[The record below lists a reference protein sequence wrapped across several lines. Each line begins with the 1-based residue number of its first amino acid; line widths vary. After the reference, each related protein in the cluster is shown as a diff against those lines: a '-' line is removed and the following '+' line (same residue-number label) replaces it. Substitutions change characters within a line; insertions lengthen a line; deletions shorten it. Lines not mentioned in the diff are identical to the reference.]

1 MGRWAWALAGCLAIA
16 AIVAAAAGA
25 AHPAAKKSAAI
36 AARAHTAVADT
47 GRAAPRA
54 VAGPVFLRELP
65 ANLSVPGAG
74 VGHQILAAYGAMFLA
89 RGVRLPSVVIFP
101 TAQACA
107 RWQATVP
114 QLRRRLD
121 GQWVDLQ
128 VRPMQALLAAAA
140 EARREGLRIAPRGQG
155 SSRRTYAGTV
165 ALWRSRVNPGL
176 RYWVGRRRLTSQRA
190 QAIRAMPVGEQVGVI
205 LQLQT
210 HGIYFSL
217 HQHKSILYSV
227 AAPGT
232 SQHLAM
238 LALDVRDTANPKLR
252 HILEAHGWFQTVLS
266 DTPHFTYLGVS
277 QAELPA
283 LGLKPVEWGGRRFW
297 VPNLGPM
304 HLPS

>member
-16 AIVAAAAGA
+16 AIVAADAGA
-25 AHPAAKKSAAI
+25 AHP
-36 AARAHTAVADT
+36 T
-47 GRAAPRA
+47 GKRA
-54 VAGPVFLRELP
+54 VAAATRARTTKMVNGRTAPAAAEPAFLRELP
-65 ANLSVPGAG
+65 AKLSVPGAG
-74 VGHQILAAYGAMFLA
+74 VGRQVLAAYGAMFVA
-89 RGVRLPSVVIFP
+89 RGVRLPPEVIFP
-101 TAQACA
+101 SAQACA
-107 RWQATVP
+107 RWQASVP
-114 QLRRRLD
+114 QLRRRLA

-128 VRPMQALLAAAA
+128 VRPMEALLAAVAQ
-140 EARREGLRIAPRGQG
+140 ARREGLRSAPRGRG

-165 ALWRSRVNPGL
+165 ALWHSRVDPGL
-176 RYWVGRRRLTSQRA
+176 RYWVSRRRLTPQRA
-190 QAIRAMPVGEQVGVI
+190 QTIRAMPIGEQVGVI

-210 HGIYFSL
+210 QGIFFSL

-238 LALDVRDTANPKLR
+238 LALDVRDTGNPKLR

-277 QAELPA
+277 QAQLPA
-283 LGLKPVEWGGRRFW
+283 LGLKPVEWDGRRFW
-297 VPNLGPM
+297 VPNLGPV